1 MDRTKCV
8 ARRDGE
14 PLFSTARCGAE
25 ATHYSHVGRRCAR
38 HAEELKAALRSPNT
52 LGSILHGG
60 AFSEEE
66 IARIVVP
73 LA

>member
-1 MDRTKCV
+1 VDRSKCQ
-8 ARRDGE
+8 ASADG
-14 PLFSTARCGAE
+14 TIGGRRCGKE

-38 HAEELKAALRSPNT
+38 HAEELREALRSPHT

-60 AFSEEE
+60 AYSEEE

-73 LA
+73 LE